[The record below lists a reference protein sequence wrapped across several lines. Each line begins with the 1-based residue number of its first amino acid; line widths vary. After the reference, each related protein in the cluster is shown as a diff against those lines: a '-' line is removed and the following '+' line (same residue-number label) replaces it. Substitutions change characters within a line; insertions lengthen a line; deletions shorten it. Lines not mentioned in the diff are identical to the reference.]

1 MSLHGVCSL
10 VQNLFP
16 PALFGYDNLGRL
28 NSIKEPRHTQ
38 PSTANYVTATDQIET
53 VTDPAGHTTNLFSI
67 PTTRPARAN

>member
-1 MSLHGVCSL
+1 LHDVCGL

-16 PALFGYDNLGRL
+16 PVLFGYDDLGLL
-28 NSIKEPRHTQ
+28 NAIKEPRHTQ
-38 PSTANYVTATDQIET
+38 PSTANYMNTTDQIET